1 MQMKE
6 LQTKH
11 QLLEEES
18 ELERKVKRTALENE
32 DVLSQSTSARD
43 KSPLKWTPWREMP
56 QTGPVE
62 SSTF

>member
-18 ELERKVKRTALENE
+18 ELERKVKRTALEND
-32 DVLSQSTSARD
+32 DVLSKSTSGRE
-43 KSPLKWTPWREMP
+43 KSLLKWTPP
-56 QTGPVE
+56 
-62 SSTF
+62 